1 MGLKKKS
8 TNMGPPWMKGSKHIQ
23 GVPMIIVRMNIPE
36 LEGLDNL
43 QGFVAE
49 DPNTG
54 IRAYPRLAEIIENPQ
69 VQEFFQ
75 TAFSNA
81 QKHGHISKDLKEAY
95 DIVKQHAI
103 PYQETPEEQHNPYI
117 KSLEEQGPGEDKKFA
132 YLPINFVEFLIKL
145 HGKPDISPEGLFSFA
160 FWKEFVRFTGT
171 IAGAL
176 FGGPLGAGIGNAAAR
191 AVTGSS
197 LPNALLGGFKTGALA
212 YGAQGLGQAAGLS
225 AATPYSGGFF
235 GGAPNML
242 ATGLGAMGVG
252 NAAAAA
258 PAAAKTISAASVG
271 LPVGVAA
278 PHTLQAQAAAA
289 AAAQQAAQQ
298 SSGIMGSLANVA
310 PWGMMG
316 LSYLSDKQ
324 NHKFLENKAREE
336 RERYEREKEQL
347 GYSPNWKPVMSKRY
361 VENPEF
367 YKVSKEDMKH
377 GIFPSPF
384 IESPRQEYAKGG
396 LVKSYTK
403 GSLIKGPGKGQ
414 DDEIKTSVP
423 DRSYIID
430 ASSTSTFGDGSSE
443 AGYKVLKRF
452 ERQIMERAPKRLVQ
466 SITKHISKTSKPV
479 PVYLSNDEVLI
490 PPVPVTVLGAIM
502 CKGSNK
508 EGADV
513 LRHMV
518 NNARKHNAS
527 NGSGLPPKAKDPW
540 DYIKQRRA

>member
-8 TNMGPPWMKGSKHIQ
+8 TNLGPPWMKGAKHIQ
-23 GVPMIIVRMNIPE
+23 GVPMIIVRMNIQE

-43 QGFVAE
+43 QGLVIQ
-49 DPNTG
+49 DPKTG
-54 IRAYPRLAEIIENPQ
+54 IRAYPRLAQIIENPEF
-69 VQEFFQ
+69 QEFFQ

-81 QKHGHISKDLKEAY
+81 QKHGHISKDLEEAY
-95 DIVKQHAI
+95 DVVKQHAI
-103 PYQETPEEQHNPYI
+103 PYQETQEEQHNPYI

-145 HGKPDISPEGLFSFA
+145 HGKPKLSPEGLLSFG
-160 FWKEFVRFTGT
+160 FWSSFVRVIGT
-171 IAGAL
+171 IGGAL
-176 FGGPLGAGIGNAAAR
+176 FGGPLGAGLGNAAAR
-191 AVTGSS
+191 VVTGSS
-197 LPNALLGGFKTGALA
+197 PVNALVGGLKTGALA

-242 ATGLGAMGVG
+242 ATGLGAMGIG

-289 AAAQQAAQQ
+289 AAQKAA

-310 PWGMMG
+310 PWGILG

-336 RERYEREKEQL
+336 RERQEREKEQL
-347 GYSPNWKPVMSKRY
+347 GYRPNWKPVMSKRH

-367 YKVSKEDMKH
+367 YNVSKEDMKH

-384 IESPRQEYAKGG
+384 IEAPRQEYAKGG
-396 LVKSYTK
+396 YVKSLTK
-403 GSLIKGPGKGQ
+403 GQLIKGPGKGQ
-414 DDEIKTSVP
+414 DDDIKTSVL
-423 DRSYIID
+423 DGSYISD
-430 ASSTSTFGDGSSE
+430 ASSTSDFGDGSSE
-443 AGYKVLKRF
+443 AGAKVLKKF
-452 ERQIMERAPKRLVQ
+452 EQQILNKYPKNLVK
-466 SITKHISKTSKPV
+466 SIEKHVSRTSRPV
-479 PVYLSNDEVLI
+479 PVYLSNDEYIFKPAV
-490 PPVPVTVLGAIM
+490 VSALGR
-502 CKGSNK
+502 GSNK
-508 EGADV
+508 DGADV
-513 LRHMV
+513 LRHMIKKLRV
-518 NNARKHNAS
+518 HKAS
-527 NGSGLPPKAKDPW
+527 NGNELPPKAKDPW